1 MLPKFVM
8 QLIQGC
14 ICMVSLSLLAAPTF
28 AEPSEQ
34 SQQAEEVISN
44 LNEPLYNP
52 FVERYVLDELKQ
64 LRTEMAAQKHELM
77 QQILDREHHS
87 VDRAVAYSTDTVT
100 YFFYLI
106 AAASS
111 ILVIVGWTSIRDIK
125 DRVHSYANE
134 EISKLVQEY
143 ESRLKAIEKQL
154 KQRSLDIEENRE
166 EIETTQE
173 IQSLW
178 QRAARESNIAAKVES
193 YDAILQLKPD
203 DSEAMIYKADA
214 VLEIPEPQWALNLCH
229 QALKIDPGNYH
240 ALFQL
245 ACAYSVMGRF
255 SESISYLQQLI
266 EKTDSYH
273 QQIIDEV
280 MLQPL
285 HELEEYQS
293 LMSEHGLHSSEEST
307 AT

>member
-14 ICMVSLSLLAAPTF
+14 LCIVSLCLLAALTF

-34 SQQAEEVISN
+34 SQQAEDVISN

-178 QRAARESNIAAKVES
+178 QRAARESNISAKVES

-255 SESISYLQQLI
+255 SESISYLQQLL